1 METRRCEVRG
11 NSDTGSAGDSGAL
24 ENPACSEEVKTLV
37 KHCSVPHTKQN
48 LSVVQFQARSNSWFL
63 VREREKEDQ
72 ADSQLIVNILH
83 VRDRAHTDW
92 TDSDL

>member
-1 METRRCEVRG
+1 M
-11 NSDTGSAGDSGAL
+11 
-24 ENPACSEEVKTLV
+24 
-37 KHCSVPHTKQN
+37 PHTKQN